1 MTMIAPFRG
10 LRPSPEHE
18 SEIAAPPYDVLN
30 SDEARQYA
38 AGKPW
43 SFLHVSKPEIDLPPD
58 TDPHDPA
65 VYKMAAHNLYHMLD
79 ADMLRPDPV
88 PCYYV
93 YRIDW
98 SQHSQTGLVAAAALA
113 DYDSGRIRKHE
124 HTRPDKEDDR
134 VAQIEAIN
142 AQTGP
147 VMMACPESDE
157 ITVLLAAASQGAA
170 RADITSP
177 AGIRH
182 RIWVVDGADIIALL
196 TRAFEALPAL
206 YIADGHHRSAAAAR
220 VRDRRAE
227 VSPCAEPD
235 APWRRFLTVIFPENE
250 MKILDYNR
258 LVRDLAGYSPSDLLA
273 DIGRAFDV
281 TAREGPARPQRRG
294 EFGMYLDGTWYRLQP
309 TSDHIPADDP
319 VSRLDIS
326 LLSDMILTP
335 LLKIGDPRLDSRID
349 FVGGMRGLTEL
360 QQRVDSGEMAVAFA
374 LYPTSM
380 EDLMAVADAG
390 RVMPPKSTWF
400 EPKLLDGLVSL
411 MLD

>member
-10 LRPSPEHE
+10 LRPSPGREA
-18 SEIAAPPYDVLN
+18 EIAAPPYDVLN
-30 SDEARQYA
+30 TAEARQLA

-43 SFLHVSKPEIDLPPD
+43 SFLHVSKPEIDLPPE

-65 VYKMAAHNLYHMLD
+65 VYARAAHNFYKMQD
-79 ADMLRPDPV
+79 ADMLRPDPA
-88 PCYYV
+88 PFYYV

-98 SQHSQTGLVAAAALA
+98 AEHHQTGLVAAAALA

-124 HTRPDKEDDR
+124 HTRPDKENDR
-134 VAQIEAIN
+134 VAQIEAVN

-147 VMMACPESDE
+147 VMMASPRSGD
-157 ITVLLAAASQGAA
+157 IAALLATASQGAA
-170 RADITSP
+170 AADVTMP
-177 AGIRH
+177 DGIRH
-182 RIWVVDGADIIALL
+182 RIWVVDDEQDIARL
-196 TRAFEALPAL
+196 TAAFEALPAL

-220 VRDRRAE
+220 VRDHRAE
-227 VSPCAEPD
+227 VSVCAEPD
-235 APWRRFLTVIFPENE
+235 APWRRFLSVIFPENE

-258 LVRDLAGYSPSDLLA
+258 LVRDLAGYSPADLLA
-273 DIGRAFDV
+273 DIGQAFDI
-281 TAREGPARPQRRG
+281 TASPEPARPRRRG
-294 EFGMYLDGTWYRLQP
+294 EFGMYLDGEWYRLR
-309 TSDHIPADDP
+309 INPAHEPGDDP

-360 QQRVDSGEMAVAFA
+360 QRRVDSGEMAVAFA
-374 LYPTSM
+374 LFPTSM
-380 EDLMAVADAG
+380 DDLMAVADAG
-390 RVMPPKSTWF
+390 KVMPPKSTWF

-411 MLD
+411 VLD